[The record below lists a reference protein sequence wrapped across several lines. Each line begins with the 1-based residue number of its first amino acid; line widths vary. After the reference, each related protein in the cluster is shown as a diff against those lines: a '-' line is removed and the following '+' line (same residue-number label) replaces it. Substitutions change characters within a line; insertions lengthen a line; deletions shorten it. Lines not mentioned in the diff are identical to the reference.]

1 MTQRRSVIGAARPPV
16 RLDDPPSVRTAEG
29 KFASRVYGFFLRIRD
44 VRAIPAHIPRIAR
57 ALKADEDR
65 VWHLFFKYMR
75 GADEPWRA

>member
-1 MTQRRSVIGAARPPV
+1 MTQRRSVIGEAMASLN
-16 RLDDPPSVRTAEG
+16 LDDPPSVRTAEG
-29 KFASRVYGFFLRIRD
+29 KFASRAYGFFLRIHD

-57 ALKADEDR
+57 ALKAEEDR